1 MCLPGLWSPSQ
12 AYITAAFRM
21 VQHIY
26 MCFPSSQ
33 LVVSLWLSFEISVR
47 YFGTGCFL
55 QGYVCWCSF
64 LLFFVV
70 VFFVFCFFWAIK
82 ANLFGYLL
90 IEIPGCLWT
99 EELRFALRR
108 NAFSAEPK
116 FCSFY
121 LCTPQLSWCARKER
135 HSAGNKPYGAIK
147 CQTSGLATVKIIG
160 IGCCSRLYAY
170 IYTAIVVP
178 EQNAVEIPRTVTAIL
193 EQSDSFWATASY
205 NATL

>member
-64 LLFFVV
+64 LLFFCCGG
-70 VFFVFCFFWAIK
+70 FFFF
-82 ANLFGYLL
+82 FELL
-90 IEIPGCLWT
+90 KPTFLGIYSLKFLDAS
-99 EELRFALRR
+99 ELKNCALHCAEMPSLQNQSSAHFICAPRSSADVPAR
-108 NAFSAEPK
+108 NGTVLAK
-116 FCSFY
+116 
-121 LCTPQLSWCARKER
+121 
-135 HSAGNKPYGAIK
+135 KPYGAIK

-193 EQSDSFWATASY
+193 EQSNSFWATASY